1 MIVAVVAA
9 SVAVDAAALL
19 VDGVVAVAAVA
30 VDAVLVAV
38 VASFSLTTFS
48 LEHHP
53 CSRFNDNWSKFIS
66 MKMKR
71 PQQLL
76 SETKK
81 TKEVSSPPFSF
92 SLSACQVFI

>member
-30 VDAVLVAV
+30 VDAVLVVAA

-48 LEHHP
+48 LE
-53 CSRFNDNWSKFIS
+53 S
-66 MKMKR
+66 
-71 PQQLL
+71 LL
-76 SETKK
+76 A
-81 TKEVSSPPFSF
+81 
-92 SLSACQVFI
+92 LQ